1 MHWCVNDADWCICT
15 GLARRKLEMTADG
28 IIFFHARILGKKSS
42 AKQKIYFSLHK
53 IYSTTHYFRASA
65 RSNSCIFKRACFRVH
80 CVLVLPRVLRFQR
93 YRCNLQHCEKERMT
107 CAASR
112 LHVASRDRGAHE
124 QHGPLAFTKGSTE
137 TFAAFLDEFSDG
149 SWPLSETGEMR
160 YLSSYSDEDH
170 ESSSLLINS
179 EKRSECPE
187 SYYKVVDAAAA
198 TSPSVDATSSSV
210 DAAAAPSPSVA
221 TTADASPSPP
231 TANGCDIA
239 KTCVRPSGSCTETC
253 VDSSSFAEK
262 PANDASRALK
272 ELFLSAKYLHSSVRK
287 ITNPTYLRR
296 MNLSRDDAAGLFP
309 EFESILTSVFMKS
322 MSRRE
327 YWPPMKKGACV
338 YIHDAEGRRWPVAL
352 ECLRTAGQRH
362 VRFNKGWA
370 EMCSANGVSLGKC
383 FRLARWRQE
392 SSSSHSAIV
401 TLSIEKS
408 VYNK

>member
-1 MHWCVNDADWCICT
+1 
-15 GLARRKLEMTADG
+15 
-28 IIFFHARILGKKSS
+28 
-42 AKQKIYFSLHK
+42 
-53 IYSTTHYFRASA
+53 
-65 RSNSCIFKRACFRVH
+65 
-80 CVLVLPRVLRFQR
+80 
-93 YRCNLQHCEKERMT
+93 MT
-107 CAASR
+107 CTAFG
-112 LHVASRDRGAHE
+112 LHGASRDEDADE
-124 QHGPLAFTKGSTE
+124 QHDFLVFTKGSTE

-149 SWPLSETGEMR
+149 SWPPPDTVEMR
-160 YLSSYSDEDH
+160 SVSIYSDEDH
-170 ESSSLLINS
+170 ESSSLSKNS
-179 EKRSECPE
+179 EKRFGCPE
-187 SYYKVVDAAAA
+187 SYFKVVGAAAA
-198 TSPSVDATSSSV
+198 TSPSVDATSPSVDATSPSV
-210 DAAAAPSPSVA
+210 DAAAAPSPSVV

-239 KTCVRPSGSCTETC
+239 KASPSGSCTETC

-262 PANDASRALK
+262 PGNNASRALK

-309 EFESILTSVFMKS
+309 EFGSILNSVFMRS

-338 YIHDAEGRRWPVAL
+338 YVHDAEGRRWPVVL

-362 VRFNKGWA
+362 VRFSKGWA

-383 FRLARWRQE
+383 FRLARWRKG

-408 VYNK
+408 VENK